1 MRGSSRYTAA
11 VTSAPRLKIAWDME
25 TSDPDDFMTLLLLL
39 GHPRV
44 DLRSVTIT
52 PGSPAQVGLVRWAL
66 RTLGRDIP
74 VGAHD
79 LGHPKPC
86 VSQWHY
92 NAYGEVAPSRDAEP
106 GHEVLLRTLDADTIL
121 VTGAPLKNLGDAL
134 RRVDAGQLPFTLGQ
148 LVIQGGFAGDGVVPP
163 EKQLEK
169 FRGRSTCPTF
179 NLNGDPKSALLAL
192 AHPGIR
198 ARRLVS
204 KNVCHGV
211 VYDAALHARMTAVKD
226 RSPALALIW
235 HGMERYLDGRP
246 GGKIFHDPLA
256 ACCAID
262 PTIATWAE
270 VEVYRACGEWGSRLS
285 PGTGTRIIVDL
296 DRERFVDVL
305 LATA

>member
-1 MRGSSRYTAA
+1 MSAA
-11 VTSAPRLKIAWDME
+11 RIPIAWDME

-44 DLRSVTIT
+44 DLRSVTVT
-52 PGSPAQVGLVRWAL
+52 PGTPAQVGLVRWAL
-66 RTLGRDIP
+66 RALGRDVP

-79 LGHPKPC
+79 LEHPKAC

-92 NAYGEVAPSRDAEP
+92 DAYGAIPPSREAEP
-106 GHEVLLRTLDADTIL
+106 GADLLLRTLTAETTL
-121 VTGAPLKNLGDAL
+121 VTGAALKNLGAAL
-134 RRVDAGQLPFTLGQ
+134 RRVDAEHLPFALGR
-148 LVIQGGFAGDGVVPP
+148 LVIQGGFAGEGVVPP
-163 EKQLEK
+163 HLQLEK
-169 FRGRSTCPTF
+169 FRGLTTCPTF

-192 AHPGIR
+192 THPAVGS
-198 ARRLVS
+198 RRLVS

-211 VYDAALHARMTAVKD
+211 TYDADLHARVTAVKD

-235 HGMERYLDGRP
+235 RGMQHYLRKRP

-270 VEVYRACGEWGSRLS
+270 VEVYRAKGEWGSRLS
-285 PGTGTRIIVDL
+285 PGTGTHIIIDL
-296 DRERFVDVL
+296 DRDRFVDVL
-305 LATA
+305 LAT